1 MKIIFK
7 EEVSKRLDKYLV
19 GLKIEELYSRSYIEK
34 LINEK
39 LVSVNSENVKKSY
52 LLSFGDVIEI
62 QMPEQKDTTLEPQDI
77 PLEIAY
83 EDDYLVIVNKP
94 ANMTVHPALGN
105 PDGTLVNALLY
116 KFKENLS
123 SGNDNFR
130 PGIVHRLDKDTT
142 GLILVAKDDRTHS
155 LLSEMFAKREIKK
168 YYKAL
173 VLGNPSEETG
183 TIETLM
189 ERSKLDRK
197 KMAVS
202 ETGKKAVTHYKVDKL
217 YHGFTLLDIQ
227 LETGRTH
234 QIRVH
239 FSHFNNPVFGD
250 QTYSTPKRALNLVH
264 YNYHKKV
271 KHILANHMLRQ
282 ALHAYK
288 LEFIHP
294 VTKEEISVEIGLP
307 KDMAYV
313 VKRLDADFS

>member
-142 GLILVAKDDRTHS
+142 GLLLVAKDDRTHS

>member
-202 ETGKKAVTHYKVDKL
+202 DTGKKAVTHYKVDKL

>member
-1 MKIIFK
+1 MNLIF
-7 EEVSKRLDKYLV
+7 EEEKAQRLDKYLV
-19 GLKIEELYSRSYIEK
+19 SKNITELYSRSFIEK
-34 LINEK
+34 LINENQIT
-39 LVSVNSENVKKSY
+39 VNDQNVKKSY
-52 LLSFGDVIEI
+52 LLNHGDEIEI
-62 QMPEQKDTTLEPQDI
+62 TFPEVKAKELVPQDI
-77 PLEIAY
+77 PIDIVY
-83 EDDYLVIVNKP
+83 EDDYLVIVNKQ
-94 ANMTVHPALGN
+94 AGMTVHPAPGN

-294 VTKEEISVEIGLP
+294 VTNEEISVEIGLP